1 MPNNKKT
8 IKRNMKKFLYEL
20 FRDDNTLNEKSIAG
34 FIALLMMV
42 IALVV
47 DLVTGYIGEELALNE
62 FIFNGFLY
70 IVLGAFGIASIDK
83 ALTHK
88 NKKTE
93 EPKEETPNE
102 EEQN

>member
-1 MPNNKKT
+1 MFNNKKT

-20 FRDDNTLNEKSIAG
+20 FRDDNALNEKSIAG

-42 IALVV
+42 IALIV
-47 DLVTGYIGEELALNE
+47 DLVTGYMGKELALNQ
-62 FIFNGFLY
+62 FIFDGFLY

-83 ALTHK
+83 MLTHR
-88 NKKTE
+88 NKKSDIPT
-93 EPKEETPNE
+93 EETPNE